1 MNIGRYINFL
11 SIHIILISILYS
23 GVTVTA
29 TKTGRNITG
38 YFNESNAITITITLD
53 GDQANG
59 GSNDM
64 SGRRI
69 AIHAGFSTQSD
80 NISIIRSMEAIG
92 YSIVSTGSDN
102 THTYTITDANLT
114 ARHGTTPT
122 DKYFDFNIRFSDG
135 TTDGYV
141 DTDGDGAGTD
151 DIFAVDFN
159 CDNSNS
165 CSQESLQYERDS
177 PWTDMRMWRA
187 AGWSNYTYDD
197 ETFSTQRVRIDS
209 DETLSL
215 SLIHI

>member
-1 MNIGRYINFL
+1 MNIWKYIKFL
-11 SIHIILISILYS
+11 KIHILLLSILYS

-38 YFNESNAITITITLD
+38 YFNESNDITITITLD

-69 AIHAGFSTQSD
+69 AVHAGFSTQED
-80 NISIIRSMEAIG
+80 NITISRSMEAIG
-92 YSIVSTGSDN
+92 YSISSTGADN
-102 THTYTITDANLT
+102 THTYTITNNNLVT
-114 ARHGTTPT
+114 RHGSTPT
-122 DKYFDFNIRFSDG
+122 DKYFDFNIRFTDG

-141 DTDGDGAGTD
+141 DTDGDGAGAD

-165 CSQESLQYERDS
+165 CSQEVLQYERDS
-177 PWTDMRMWRA
+177 PWVDMRMWRA
-187 AGWSNYTYDD
+187 AGWSSYNFDD
-197 ETFSTQRVRIDS
+197 ETFSTQRVRIDP
-209 DETLSL
+209 D
-215 SLIHI
+215 